1 MEMIKIT
8 TKKPDLLAALLL
20 VWEESVRQSHHF
32 LTAADIA
39 DLRPLV
45 LQGLTLIS
53 ELWAL
58 RTVDGTY
65 VGFMGIDGQKLEM
78 LFIKGDQRGRGLGSM
93 LLKQAIEELGVTEVD
108 VNEQNPQAQEFY
120 YKHGFYQ
127 AGRSELD
134 GQGKAFPI
142 LHLRLK

>member
-1 MEMIKIT
+1 MDIIRIT
-8 TKKPDLLAALLL
+8 TRESDLLAALLL
-20 VWEESVRQSHHF
+20 VWEDSVRQSHYF

-45 LQGLTLIS
+45 LQGLAKIP
-53 ELWAL
+53 ELWGL
-58 RTVDGTY
+58 CTLDGTY

-78 LFIKGDQRGRGLGSM
+78 LFIKGEQRGCGLGLM
-93 LLKQAIEELGVTEVD
+93 LLTQAIENLGVTEVD
-108 VNEQNPQAQEFY
+108 VNEQNQQAQNFY

-127 AGRSELD
+127 AGRSAVD

>member
-1 MEMIKIT
+1 MEIIKIT
-8 TKKPDLLAALLL
+8 TRESDLLAALLL
-20 VWEESVRQSHHF
+20 VWEDSVRQSHHF

-39 DLRPLV
+39 GLRPLV
-45 LQGLTLIS
+45 LQGLSLIS

-78 LFIKGDQRGRGLGSM
+78 LFIKGEQRGCGLGSM
-93 LLKQAIEELGVTEVD
+93 LLTQAIEELGVTEVD
-108 VNEQNPQAQEFY
+108 VNEQNPQAQDFY

-127 AGRSELD
+127 AGRSAVD
-134 GQGKAFPI
+134 GQGKHFPI